1 MISVRGDRPTSAR
14 LTLWFL
20 CGLLV
25 VGAGIAGEW
34 LWNGTP
40 YPAADPDRVAARL
53 KAQAQRAYAEAAL
66 PGDPKPY
73 SRVETGTCYYRG
85 LRSFAHI
92 DQGRRGV
99 RSFRLSWRVTGVA
112 EDTARTAQERTR
124 LRLERDGWKL
134 TSENVSDRGF
144 RFEHPETGDKVDVD
158 WYEPTGTY
166 VMSTYAPCGELPEGF
181 DEYDWPAADWAPG
194 KERRTGTRPGPVG
207 SDPVSSGGG
216 R

>member
-1 MISVRGDRPTSAR
+1 MIFVRGDRPTSAR
-14 LTLWFL
+14 VTLWFL

-53 KAQAQRAYAEAAL
+53 KAQAQRVYAEAAL
-66 PGDPKPY
+66 PGEADPY

-92 DQGRRGV
+92 DQGRRDV
-99 RSFRLSWRVTGVA
+99 RSFELSWQVSGVA
-112 EDTARTAQERTR
+112 EGTARAAQERTR
-124 LRLERDGWKL
+124 RRLERDGWKL
-134 TSENVSDRGF
+134 TSEDISDRGF
-144 RFEHPETGDKVDVD
+144 RFEHPGTGDKVDVD

-166 VMSTYAPCGELPEGF
+166 VMSTYAPCGELPDGF
-181 DEYDWPAADWAPG
+181 DAYHWPAADWAPR
-194 KERRTGTRPGPVG
+194 KQRTGTGVA
-207 SDPVSSGGG
+207 SE
-216 R
+216 